1 MKLCQNWALFSYMC
15 IAILPVQKIIC
26 KVAQTSRL
34 AEFKVFVL
42 SIVHSIWQGQ
52 DCWLYSNQILN
63 AASHPAVPPP
73 SNHAHPGSSLAVSS
87 STGTS
92 SSNHI
97 SHSLQGSAMSLS
109 SSLSLSSSPS
119 PVSSP
124 HIHGAPTHPS
134 NHPSHMSTSTSS
146 TLSTSN
152 FAETHINKNAS
163 KYSGKT

>member
-1 MKLCQNWALFSYMC
+1 MDAV
-15 IAILPVQKIIC
+15 LPM
-26 KVAQTSRL
+26 
-34 AEFKVFVL
+34 
-42 SIVHSIWQGQ
+42 HSAVDQ
-52 DCWLYSNQILN
+52 LYSNQLLN
-63 AASHPAVPPP
+63 AVSHPAVPPP

-163 KYSGKT
+163 KYSGRT

>member
-1 MKLCQNWALFSYMC
+1 MDAV
-15 IAILPVQKIIC
+15 LPM
-26 KVAQTSRL
+26 
-34 AEFKVFVL
+34 
-42 SIVHSIWQGQ
+42 HSAVDQ
-52 DCWLYSNQILN
+52 LYSNQLLN
-63 AASHPAVPPP
+63 VASHSAVPPPP

-163 KYSGKT
+163 KYSGRILII